1 MLASQVT
8 HVPTTTEELL
18 GPELLR
24 RLSRLDVLS
33 RKIFAGKLPG
43 ERRSKKRGQSVEFD
57 DYRTYVPGDDL
68 RHLDWNVFARMDR
81 FFIKLFREEEDL
93 ALRLVLDCSPSMHA
107 GEPSKLVFASRLAM
121 AIGSIGLINLNRV
134 SIATYGWP
142 DEPAIVQLAPM
153 RGRRHVERL
162 ARFILDALQRAVHIP
177 PTADAARAPIPTAT
191 FNQAMRRIAATPAGK
206 GVLVV
211 ISDFLERDALTPGLN
226 ALAAAGGGGAFDTTC
241 LQVLSPD
248 EIDPARAAPRGLVG
262 DLRLTDVETARPA
275 EVTISAALLKR
286 YRERFA
292 THQDTLER
300 ACAARNMTHLLV
312 PTDASVETLLL
323 STLRKRGLFH

>member
-1 MLASQVT
+1 MLAAQIT
-8 HVPTTTEELL
+8 QVPTTTEQLL
-18 GPELLR
+18 GPDLLR
-24 RLSRLDVLS
+24 RLSTLDVLS

-93 ALRLVLDCSPSMHA
+93 AVRLVLDCSPSMHA
-107 GEPSKLVFASRLAM
+107 GDPSKLVFAARLAM
-121 AIGSIGLINLNRV
+121 AIGSIGLVNLNRV
-134 SIATYGWP
+134 SIATYAWP
-142 DEPAIVQLAPM
+142 DEPSIVQLAPM
-153 RGRRHVERL
+153 RGRRNVERL
-162 ARFILDALQRAVHIP
+162 ARFILDALQRAVRTP
-177 PTADAARAPIPTAT
+177 PASDAARAPHAGAG
-191 FNQAMRRIAATPAGK
+191 FNEAMRRLAANRAGK

-211 ISDFLERDALTPGLN
+211 LSDFLERDTITPGLN
-226 ALAAAGGGGAFDTTC
+226 ALAAAGGGGAYDTTC
-241 LQVLSPD
+241 LQILAPD
-248 EIDPARAAPRGLVG
+248 EIDPSSAAARGLVG

-275 EVTISAALLKR
+275 EVTVSAALLKR

-292 THQDTLER
+292 AHQDMLER
-300 ACAARNMTHLLV
+300 DCAARAMTHLLV
-312 PTDASVETLLL
+312 PTDANLETLLL